1 MKLSY
6 LVQGTTLALM
16 VTTSLSC
23 SAGAWKEFK
32 DPAGEF
38 SISMPSPVTLTE
50 REPGLP
56 AYDAREG
63 AVDYRVSVNKRS
75 SLDQD
80 AEIKIYCDTFADSFE
95 KNMKDQNF
103 PVSRAAT
110 EEVEGPNWK
119 GKLFQFDKTDGSSTS
134 IQICVEPKH
143 NIILYAFGASRKDP
157 QAQKFFS
164 SFKVK

>member
-6 LVQGTTLALM
+6 MVQGLTLALL
-16 VTTSLSC
+16 VTTNLSC

-38 SISMPSPVTLTE
+38 SVAMPSPVTLTE

-63 AVDYRVSVNKRS
+63 AVDYRVSVNERS
-75 SLDQD
+75 SLEEK
-80 AEIKIYCDTFADSFE
+80 AEIEIYCNTFADSFE

-103 PVSRAAT
+103 PVTRAVA
-110 EEVEGPNWK
+110 EEVAGPNWK
-119 GKLFQFDKTDGSSTS
+119 GKLYQFDKTDGSSTT
-134 IQICVEPKH
+134 IEICVEPKH

-157 QAQKFFS
+157 QAIKFFS